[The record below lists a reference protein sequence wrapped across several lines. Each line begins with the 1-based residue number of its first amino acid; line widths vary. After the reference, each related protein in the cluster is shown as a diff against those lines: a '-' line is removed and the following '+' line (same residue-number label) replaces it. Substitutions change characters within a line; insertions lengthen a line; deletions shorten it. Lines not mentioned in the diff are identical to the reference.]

1 MAFSRS
7 LWLIS
12 ICRGISNY
20 WNIQLRVSEPA
31 YRFLA
36 LWQWGRD
43 LWEAPGYPGGCW
55 LYSWAQSAPCAGTSP
70 DWTPRA
76 AADRSLKKV
85 GDGERKVSKTIQ
97 SSYCGREPVDPTTN
111 ICICRVLI
119 RPPRGWSWVLLQIW
133 SQEKLFIAEASQLHS
148 RPPTTNTS

>member
-1 MAFSRS
+1 M
-7 LWLIS
+7 
-12 ICRGISNY
+12 
-20 WNIQLRVSEPA
+20 SEPV
-31 YRFLA
+31 YRFLV

-76 AADRSLKKV
+76 AADRSLKKM

-97 SSYCGREPVDPTTN
+97 SSYCERESVDPTTN
-111 ICICRVLI
+111 ICICRVLM
-119 RPPRGWSWVLLQIW
+119 RPPRGWSWAILQIW
-133 SQEKLFIAEASQLHS
+133 SWEKLFRSVEWLKPQSWKYNVLLMSQFKWLTPSANFVILHYKLWCS
-148 RPPTTNTS
+148 